1 MYAGSLL
8 GMMDYASMYL
18 SKLIHCY
25 RYNILR
31 TLHVE
36 KIQDPL
42 IKFN

>member
-8 GMMDYASMYL
+8 GMMDYASDSIYL

-25 RYNILR
+25 RYNNLR

-42 IKFN
+42 I